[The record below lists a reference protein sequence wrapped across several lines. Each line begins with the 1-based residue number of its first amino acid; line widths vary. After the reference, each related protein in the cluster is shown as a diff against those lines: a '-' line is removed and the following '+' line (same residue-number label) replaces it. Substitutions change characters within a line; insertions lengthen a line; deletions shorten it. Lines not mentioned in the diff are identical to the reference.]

1 MSART
6 TYRLAPRDRT
16 GWVLGLSGPQVVI
29 LGATVLVGVLV
40 TSRTGPVIA
49 AIPVVLAAAVAF
61 GRVGGRPLLE
71 VAPPALAW
79 TLRRLR
85 HRTTWAEPASP
96 PAPAGDPAPPLD
108 PSETELALPPPLDG
122 QRLLSVNAGSYDPAL
137 DGASIAVVTDPR
149 AGTYTAALPVAS
161 SSFTLTEPAEQDR
174 LLGAWGDALAGFC
187 TEAGP
192 VVAVRWLE
200 WAAPAGLEEQLA
212 YLAEHGH
219 GDTADPAY
227 ASYRLLLG
235 RAGPLATRHHCL
247 LTVTVDARRVT
258 ARRRHQG
265 DVRSACVEA
274 LLGELRLFAGRLER
288 AGLVVGHPLSP
299 SELAT
304 TVAARLDPEA
314 APVADSGRRSLAQ
327 RAGLASS
334 APPAPRWPATAEA
347 RRAHWAV
354 GSTLHRSFWV
364 AEWPRLDVGADW
376 MQPLVLAA
384 GAVRTLALVA
394 EPVAPRRSHRA
405 IERDATKLA
414 SDEEHRRAKGFRVSA
429 SHRRAQADVE
439 EREFQLVA
447 GFGEFTYAGIV
458 SVAAGDVEA
467 LERACDDICQAA
479 AGCGVWL
486 TPLDFRHDQ
495 AVAACLPLARAL
507 APSGRGL

>member
-1 MSART
+1 
-6 TYRLAPRDRT
+6 
-16 GWVLGLSGPQVVI
+16 
-29 LGATVLVGVLV
+29 
-40 TSRTGPVIA
+40 
-49 AIPVVLAAAVAF
+49 
-61 GRVGGRPLLE
+61 LE

-79 TLRRLR
+79 AARRLR
-85 HRTTWAEPASP
+85 HRTTWTAPPASP
-96 PAPAGDPAPPLD
+96 RPATGDGCD
-108 PSETELALPPPLDG
+108 VVELVLPPPLDG
-122 QRLLSVNAGSYDPAL
+122 QLLLSIDAAAYDPAL
-137 DGASIAVVTDPR
+137 DGASVGVVCDPR
-149 AGTYTAALPVAS
+149 GGTYTAALAVAS

-174 LLGAWGDALAGFC
+174 LLAAWGDALAGFC
-187 TEAGP
+187 TESGP
-192 VVAVRWLE
+192 VAALRWLE
-200 WAAPAGLEEQLA
+200 WAAPAGLDDQLA

-227 ASYRLLLG
+227 ASYRLLLA

-265 DVRSACVEA
+265 DARAACVET
-274 LLGELRLFAGRLER
+274 LVGELRLFAARLER
-288 AGLVVGHPLSP
+288 AGLVVGDPLSP
-299 SELAT
+299 TELAN
-304 TVAARLDPEA
+304 TVAGRLDPEA

-327 RAGLASS
+327 RAGLATA
-334 APPAPRWPATAEA
+334 APPAPRWPTSAEA
-347 RRAHWAV
+347 RQAHWAV

-364 AEWPRLDVGADW
+364 AEWPRLDVAADW

-384 GAVRTLALVA
+384 GAVRTLALIA

-439 EREFQLVA
+439 ERESQLVS

-458 SVAAGDVEA
+458 TVAAGDIEA
-467 LERACDDICQAA
+467 LERACDDLGQTA

-486 TPLDFRHDQ
+486 SPLDFRHDQ

-507 APSGRGL
+507 APPGRSI

>member
-1 MSART
+1 MSQRT

-16 GWVLGLSGPQVVI
+16 GWVLGLSGPQVVL
-29 LGATVLVGVLV
+29 LGVAVMVAVPLS
-40 TSRTGPVIA
+40 SRTGLVVA
-49 AIPVVLAAAVAF
+49 AIPVALAAAVAF
-61 GRVGGRPLLE
+61 GRLRGRPLLE

-79 TLRRLR
+79 AARRLR
-85 HRTTWAEPASP
+85 HRTVWVAPEPT
-96 PAPAGDPAPPLD
+96 PAVPTPADDDG
-108 PSETELALPPPLDG
+108 TEVDLPLPPPLDG
-122 QRLLSVNAGSYDPAL
+122 QLLLSVDAATYDPAL
-137 DGASIAVVTDPR
+137 DGALIAVVCDPG
-149 AGTYTAALPVAS
+149 AGTYSAALSVAS

-174 LLGAWGDALAGFC
+174 LLAAWGDALAGFC

-192 VVAVRWLE
+192 VSAVRWLE
-200 WAAPAGLEEQLA
+200 WAAPAGLDEQLA
-212 YLAEHGH
+212 YLTEHGH

-258 ARRRHQG
+258 ARQRHHG
-265 DVRSACVEA
+265 DARSACVEA
-274 LLGELRLFAGRLER
+274 LVAELRLFAGRLER
-288 AGLVVGHPLSP
+288 AGLVVGPPLSP
-299 SELAT
+299 AELAA

-314 APVADSGRRSLAQ
+314 APTSGGGRRSLAQ
-327 RAGLASS
+327 RAGLATEPSIR
-334 APPAPRWPATAEA
+334 RWPTAA
-347 RRAHWAV
+347 DTRRSHWEV
-354 GSTLHRSFWV
+354 GSSLHRCFWV
-364 AEWPRLDVGADW
+364 AEWPRLEVGADW

-439 EREFQLVA
+439 ERESELVA

-458 SVAAGDVEA
+458 TVAAGDVES
-467 LERACDDICQAA
+467 LERTCDDLCQVA
-479 AGCGVWL
+479 AGAGVWL
-486 TPLDFRHDQ
+486 SPLEFRHDQ

-507 APSGRGL
+507 APSGRAL

>member
-1 MSART
+1 MSPRT

-16 GWVLGLSGPQVVI
+16 GWVLGLSGPQVVL
-29 LGATVLVGVLV
+29 LGAAVLVAVPLS
-40 TSRTGPVIA
+40 SRTGLLIA
-49 AIPVVLAAAVAF
+49 AIPVVLAGAVAF
-61 GRVGGRPLLE
+61 GRLRGRPVLE

-79 TLRRLR
+79 AARRLR
-85 HRTTWAEPASP
+85 HRTTWAAPE
-96 PAPAGDPAPPLD
+96 PAPAVPAGAGDD
-108 PSETELALPPPLDG
+108 GTEGDLPLPPPLDG
-122 QRLLSVNAGSYDPAL
+122 QVLLSVDAATYDPAL
-137 DGASIAVVTDPR
+137 DGASIAVVCDPR
-149 AGTYTAALPVAS
+149 AGTYSAALAVAS

-174 LLGAWGDALAGFC
+174 LLAAWGDALAGFC

-192 VVAVRWLE
+192 VSAVRWLE
-200 WAAPAGLEEQLA
+200 WAAPAGLEDQLA

-227 ASYRLLLG
+227 SSYRLLLG

-258 ARRRHQG
+258 ARQRHRG
-265 DVRSACVEA
+265 DARAACVEA

-288 AGLVVGHPLSP
+288 AGLVVGPPLSP
-299 SELAT
+299 AELAA

-314 APVADSGRRSLAQ
+314 APVAGGGRRSLAQ
-327 RAGLASS
+327 RAGLT
-334 APPAPRWPATAEA
+334 APGPPGAVWPRTADA
-347 RRAHWAV
+347 RRGHWAV
-354 GSTLHRSFWV
+354 GSSLHRCFWV
-364 AEWPRLDVGADW
+364 AEWPRLEVGADW
-376 MQPLVLAA
+376 MQPLMLAA

-439 EREFQLVA
+439 ERESQLVA

-458 SVAAGDVEA
+458 TVAAGDVES
-467 LERACDDICQAA
+467 LERACDDLCQIA
-479 AGCGVWL
+479 AGAGVWL
-486 TPLDFRHDQ
+486 SPLDFRHDQ

-507 APSGRGL
+507 APPGRAL

>member
-1 MSART
+1 MSPRT

-29 LGATVLVGVLV
+29 LGTAVMVGVLAS
-40 TSRTGPVIA
+40 SRVGLVIA
-49 AIPVVLAAAVAF
+49 GIPVALAAAVAF
-61 GRVGGRPLLE
+61 GRLRGRPLLE

-79 TLRRLR
+79 ARRRLR
-85 HRTTWAEPASP
+85 HRTTWAAPSSP
-96 PAPAGDPAPPLD
+96 PAMPVAAGDD
-108 PSETELALPPPLDG
+108 GSEIELALPPPMDG
-122 QRLLSVNAGSYDPAL
+122 QLLLSVDAVAYDPAL
-137 DGASIAVVTDPR
+137 DGASIAVVRDPR
-149 AGTYTAALPVAS
+149 TETYTAALSVAS

-174 LLGAWGDALAGFC
+174 LLAAWGDALAGFC

-192 VVAVRWLE
+192 VTAVRWLE
-200 WAAPAGLEEQLA
+200 WAAPAGLDEQLA

-258 ARRRHQG
+258 ARQRHRG
-265 DVRSACVEA
+265 DARAACVEA

-288 AGLVVGHPLSP
+288 AGLVVGQPLSP
-299 SELAT
+299 PELSA

-314 APVADSGRRSLAQ
+314 APVTGGRRSLAQ
-327 RAGLASS
+327 RAGLA
-334 APPAPRWPATAEA
+334 PAGPAGAVWPSTTDA
-347 RRAHWAV
+347 RRGHWAV
-354 GSTLHRSFWV
+354 GSSVHRCFWV
-364 AEWPRLDVGADW
+364 AEWPRLEVGADW

-439 EREFQLVA
+439 ERESQLVA

-458 SVAAGDVEA
+458 TVAAADVEA
-467 LERACDDICQAA
+467 LERACDDLCQVA
-479 AGCGVWL
+479 AGAGVWL